1 VLADGTDRLPVGV
14 DVHRHV
20 LLDLAEALELQERPH
35 DANAERS
42 HDANAEGSHDITADH
57 MTSPPKGRMTH
68 DISAEGSRD
77 VTLRSV
83 KICSSLVDRSM
94 CSEYLP
100 MYSLYLREYYCEYHV
115 LL

>member
-1 VLADGTDRLPVGV
+1 MLADGTDRLPVGV

-35 DANAERS
+35 DANAER
-42 HDANAEGSHDITADH
+42 SHDITADH

-100 MYSLYLREYYCEYHV
+100 MYSLYLREYYCEYREYYCEYHV